1 MLDLEKNR
9 VYDIG
14 EIETLKSTAVSLLS
28 TGIDACISWD
38 YSITELN
45 TLQSQTPVKSGQL
58 SSALSSAG
66 TLYQSDYDV
75 EKCWIDGAL
84 TNIITNIPAQDA
96 AGVQLLE
103 PLSENLQLIMGM
115 IEDLAGCIEAAGTN
129 LSLSEFQ
136 EKIEGVK
143 QDWDN
148 STLIENLQEF
158 ETSFI
163 GMLENTCYG
172 ADPVNMSTGNF
183 VYRYTDLST
192 GGEQPLTF
200 VRTYNAMS
208 RHKGILGRC
217 WSHNWEKCLKEKDNK
232 LVLYH
237 EDGRQETFVPE
248 DTSGQIETERT
259 EEKTARVYVSSL
271 NRQAKIIQN
280 REGKSLSV
288 TGEGIFE
295 YYDKDGY
302 LFLLED
308 NKNSQTILEYEEDR
322 LVRVYKK
329 TGEELR
335 FSYGDKDRLVEVR
348 DHTGRT
354 IHFSYEGKKLVK
366 AEDPEGN
373 AFTYEYGE
381 NGRISRILDKRNV
394 PVLENEYDDYRR
406 VLLQRFPD
414 GGELRFDYQDKKKA
428 VRLTEQNGSI
438 TTYVHDRKFRSK
450 KTIFE
455 DGYEEW
461 EYDAEGRVKRKRDKN
476 GNETFHAY
484 DEKGRPTETTDPLGN
499 KTTKTY
505 DGRGRLTEILHP
517 DGTKTSYAYDEKGRP
532 VRMVNQEGEAT
543 LLSYENGESRPSH
556 VTYADGSTMQ
566 LTYDAKGNILS
577 IQYPDGTGMSYT
589 YDALSRVT
597 EAVDGN
603 GNTTRIEYD
612 GLDRIK
618 GVKRADGAR
627 QSLTYN
633 PMGEAV
639 RIEDFD
645 GYVSTWEYNEIN
657 KPVLYVD
664 KQGRKTLTEYD
675 KMWNV
680 SRVTDPEGG
689 ITEYAYDK
697 QKRLIQVKDPL
708 GRAVRFAYDG
718 NGNRTKVLYPD
729 DTCMQYEYDA
739 LNRVVKETDR
749 AGRTTLTEYDV
760 MGNVS
765 CTTDNAGNKTL
776 YAYDACN
783 RKIKETDRS
792 GAVTEYTYTPL
803 GKTDRILHS
812 DGRMEQYHYG
822 PGGRLDKQDK
832 GDGTWESF
840 TYDRNG
846 NLTKKCCQDGRTY
859 TYTYDCLNRVTEIC
873 LNGKPQKTYA
883 YDAMGNITSVK
894 DAAGRETRYQYSP
907 MGKLLAITDAMGNR
921 VFYSYNGRDE
931 LTGILQME
939 KDGKSEFL
947 IPEEDR
953 ALLDEDWIKIKKHNE
968 ENHDL
973 HLTLL
978 TRDQAG
984 QITKMTDA
992 FGREDIYEYDC
1003 MGNVRKRTDQ
1013 NGEEIL
1019 WEYHAD
1025 GQVSSITYPGGKK
1038 AVYAY
1043 DALARL
1049 SRIQDWLGETIFTYD
1064 KEGNLTESKD
1074 HNGQVMTYTYTPA
1087 GKRECVCYPD
1097 GSSTEYGYDA
1107 MGRVENIQC
1116 GALSLTYGYDEWGHL
1131 SLCKRSNGILT
1142 KLNYDTEG
1150 RITDLIHEDE
1160 NGILEAFHCG
1170 YDLTGNRTYLKR
1182 ESSEEEYSFHKTYEY
1197 DSLDRLVTIK
1207 EDGNTAASFVYD
1219 GYGNRIKEC
1228 WYKNGQALSEE
1239 PQIRALS
1246 YNALN
1251 QLTEDGQNR
1260 YTYDVKGNLTEV
1272 KGSNGTVRRMTYD
1285 ANGCLMEL
1293 YENEKLIQTN
1303 EYNGAGIRTES
1314 IFGDNRTA
1322 YVADYDDPYHRT
1334 AVEYG
1339 ENERGRNYLWH
1350 DNTLLGIP
1358 NEGIHV
1364 LSDLFHSPVRI
1375 TDKERTTQNLYA
1387 YDEYGT
1393 LKSQKETLP
1402 LSFGYTGYRKESVS
1416 NLYFAGSREYNVE
1429 SGRFLSK
1436 DSYRY
1441 MDYEDPSS
1449 LNLYAYAKANPLKY
1463 LDYDGHECIEEKSY
1477 LEKSLEMIILGDYSD
1492 EVTGLGLLGS
1502 VALGV
1507 LGLDFPADIRDLS
1520 ACFTVNFDPSDPMWW
1535 LNLAGCAAAFLP
1547 LVGGLKF
1554 LDEGAELVKYS
1565 DEAVE
1570 AAGDVG
1576 KHLDEAVEG
1585 GTDVIETVSKTNPFD
1600 LQPTHSPTLSKNKM
1614 NALMDDIKVNGI
1626 QEPIKYVEYNGQMYV
1641 VDGHHRLLA
1650 AKRLGLTEVP
1660 IEKVDLP
1667 YAGYNTIDDLLW
1679 FE

>member
-14 EIETLKSTAVSLLS
+14 EIETLKNTAVSLLS

-1025 GQVSSITYPGGKK
+1025 GQVSSITWPGGKK

-1087 GKRECVCYPD
+1087 GKRGYVCYPD
-1097 GSSTEYGYDA
+1097 GSRTEYGYDA

-1131 SLCKRSNGILT
+1131 SRCKRSNGILT

-1441 MDYEDPSS
+1441 MDYKDPSS
-1449 LNLYAYAKANPLKY
+1449 INLYAYAKANPLKY
-1463 LDYDGHECIEEKSY
+1463 LDYDGHECIEEKNY
-1477 LEKSLEMIILGDYSD
+1477 FERSLEMIILGDYSD
-1492 EVTGLGLLGS
+1492 EVTLLGLAGS

-1507 LGLDFPADIRDLS
+1507 LGLDLPADIRDLT

-1535 LNLAGCAAAFLP
+1535 MNLGSCAVSFLP
-1547 LVGGLKF
+1547 LVGGLKYV
-1554 LDEGAELVKYS
+1554 DEGAELLKYS
-1565 DEAVE
+1565 DEVVE
-1570 AAGDVG
+1570 ATGDVG

-1585 GTDVIETVSKTNPFD
+1585 GVR
-1600 LQPTHSPTLSKNKM
+1600 LQ
-1614 NALMDDIKVNGI
+1614 
-1626 QEPIKYVEYNGQMYV
+1626 
-1641 VDGHHRLLA
+1641 
-1650 AKRLGLTEVP
+1650 KR
-1660 IEKVDLP
+1660 
-1667 YAGYNTIDDLLW
+1667 
-1679 FE
+1679 